1 MTELKPCPFCGKK
14 QYEGKHHM
22 AILGLACLLCAFML
36 VATIARLDLR
46 EKVNLVCKGQIWCF
60 LLMGIKTQKRVG
72 TGGLEMTDEAKR
84 CVEALRICHLNED
97 CRDCEFVDSYKGEM
111 SCVNVLFVKSA
122 SLIESLSDK
131 NKQLEYTLI
140 GVMHFVDKWLDDIE
154 PYSLV
159 DDPSGQIAIDRAA
172 EARRITLEHIE
183 DLTREMYRRG
193 QELSEVQRERDAVV
207 EDIPKA
213 TIYLCSVC
221 KSYRSAAKGEYE
233 HYCEKFGKHPDFNG
247 AIACS
252 MFEWRGPQEEV

>member
-1 MTELKPCPFCGKK
+1 
-14 QYEGKHHM
+14 
-22 AILGLACLLCAFML
+22 
-36 VATIARLDLR
+36 
-46 EKVNLVCKGQIWCF
+46 
-60 LLMGIKTQKRVG
+60 
-72 TGGLEMTDEAKR
+72 MTDEANT
-84 CVEALRICHLNED
+84 CVEILQKAARFGVMNCQLCPAYSVCPTGTAGWNNE
-97 CRDCEFVDSYKGEM
+97 CMLET
-111 SCVNVLFVKSA
+111 SA
-122 SLIESLSDK
+122 NLIESLSDK

-154 PYSLV
+154 PYSLI

-172 EARRITLEHIE
+172 EARRIMLEHIE

-252 MFEWRGPQEEV
+252 MFEWRGPQEEGDHA